1 MWLSGDVLLVS
12 LLLTCSTLVESRRK
26 KDLRD
31 GIQSDQHDN
40 ELTSYKDHSSQR
52 RRHRDLRQGFC
63 ELELQC
69 KGGGYSVDGD
79 DDEENLTALPVKLP
93 IRGPRGPPGLAG
105 EAGVPGKNGMEG
117 LPGIPGISVMQ
128 AVNRIAFFV
137 GLTENVGP
145 VDEHTDI
152 LFDRVVT
159 NLGHAYNPAS
169 GRFTAPIN
177 GTYQFNVI
185 VSAQGRQK
193 AAVMVLKNGAM
204 VATVWAESI
213 PYWATASNIAVLSME
228 KGDQVWLMLLNRAS
242 YLHGYMYTTFSG
254 FMIFEN

>member
-1 MWLSGDVLLVS
+1 MWQLHAAMATAGCLLVLFTMDVAEGRS
-12 LLLTCSTLVESRRK
+12 K
-26 KDLRD
+26 KDLRN
-31 GIQSDQHDN
+31 GNVTKRI
-40 ELTSYKDHSSQR
+40 
-52 RRHRDLRQGFC
+52 RHRDLREGVC

-69 KGGGYSVDGD
+69 KGGAMPEDLSMPVR
-79 DDEENLTALPVKLP
+79 LPV
-93 IRGPRGPPGLAG
+93 RGPRGSQGLSG
-105 EAGVPGKNGMEG
+105 EDGESGQNGM
-117 LPGIPGISVMQ
+117 PGIPGLPGLSAPVSKK
-128 AVNRIAFFV
+128 VAFFV
-137 GLTENVGP
+137 GLTDNLGP
-145 VDEHTDI
+145 VNEHTDI

-159 NLGHAYNPAS
+159 NIGSGYEASS
-169 GRFTAPIN
+169 GRFTAPVN

-193 AAVMVLKNGAM
+193 AAVMVLKNGGM

-213 PYWATASNIAVLSME
+213 PYWATASNIAILSME